1 MNHPKLDFVF
11 YGGCASLDL
20 FNTLRRR
27 KDPKSPTQ
35 DLLQQDD
42 SLKKWFLKAQKK
54 ATWTSSIPSLSGNAM
69 SQPVSAQVESQVIQV
84 REIIER
90 LINKNTSSHDIQ
102 TLNELAQ
109 LRPYWELSLNDG
121 ILMPK
126 STLDLEALLGYV
138 AEDCIQLFTSDI
150 STNIKECA
158 QERCGIIFLDRSNGA
173 KRNWCSMK
181 TCGNRAKAQRS
192 TERKSDGACANSC

>member
-11 YGGCASLDL
+11 YGGCASLDF

-42 SLKKWFLKAQKK
+42 GLKKWFLKAQKK
-54 ATWTSSIPSLSGNAM
+54 STWASSIPPLSECAM
-69 SQPVSAQVESQVIQV
+69 SQPVSAKVESQAIQV
-84 REIIER
+84 RGIIER
-90 LINKNTSSHDIQ
+90 LINKNASSHDIKK
-102 TLNELAQ
+102 LNDLAQ
-109 LRPYWELSLNDG
+109 LRPHWELSLNDG
-121 ILMPK
+121 VLIAK

-138 AEDCIQLFTSDI
+138 AEDCMQLFTSDI

-181 TCGNRAKAQRS
+181 TCGNQAKALRS
-192 TERKSDGACANSC
+192 IEKKSDS